1 MFVYEREIF
10 LIPYLTNPS
19 AMLELQN
26 PSYDIPELDK
36 ICGPH
41 DCNGKAGQVYSV
53 GMSFFLIV
61 SV

>member
-41 DCNGKAGQVYSV
+41 DCNGKAGQVY
-53 GMSFFLIV
+53 
-61 SV
+61 